1 MKQNGG
7 PAYSSGPEDRPED
20 GNCNSS
26 PNCMAPAV
34 RVMGKR
40 WISTL
45 PSVLA
50 LATKREGETS
60 VEIRLI
66 DRQNRELKAEH
77 NNCSVYTSL

>member
-1 MKQNGG
+1 VKQNGG
-7 PAYSSGPEDRPED
+7 PAYSSGPEDRPEDRPED

-34 RVMGKR
+34 RVIGKR
-40 WISTL
+40 WASTL

-66 DRQNRELKAEH
+66 DREN
-77 NNCSVYTSL
+77 